1 MKIIKKDLGL
11 QLAGL
16 PADTPTI
23 AIQQSYSREYPAITK
38 YLIERSSI

>member
-23 AIQQSYSREYPAITK
+23 AIPQSYSREYPAITK